1 MWKPVGVGVLIGL
14 FAAIQLTIFFF
25 SFFPASTN
33 LVDQVLVSYTKD
45 VIGPIVTGLGGA
57 MLGASAAFYFQKTS
71 EAAKDYNDSVRLLR
85 LVKLQLI
92 QKLGELTSIK
102 KYSVLP
108 HEDDKCRFMAV
119 GPLPDSPGI
128 KVPVDNK
135 ILDLLANERA
145 GKAIENVMLADQRYF
160 ACFENFKER
169 NKALVIYRD
178 KMNSSG
184 LGARLDYDFNLV
196 IEAVE
201 PGRVVALYRNTE
213 EMLSILDDTIVT
225 LESALTGVGEVL
237 DKKYTIKGTVNF
249 TLTKAEPQ
257 LFKSIKPPHYTLDS
271 LQAHIRRVHQT
282 RRPRA

>member
-1 MWKPVGVGVLIGL
+1 MWKPVGVGVALGL
-14 FAAIQLTIFFF
+14 FIAIQLALFFF
-25 SFFPASTN
+25 AFFPASTS
-33 LVDQVLVSYTKD
+33 LVDQALVSYTKD

-71 EAAKDYNDSVRLLR
+71 EAAKDYNDSVRVLR

-128 KVPVDNK
+128 KVPVDSK
-135 ILDLLANERA
+135 ILDLLASESA

-184 LGARLDYDFNLV
+184 LGAQLNYDFDLV

-201 PGRVVALYRNTE
+201 PGRIVALYRNTE
-213 EMLSILDDTIVT
+213 EMLSILDETIGT
-225 LESALTGVGEVL
+225 LDSALIGIGEAL

-249 TLTKAEPQ
+249 TLIKTDPR
-257 LFKSIKPPHYTLDS
+257 LFNALKPAHFTLDS
-271 LQAHIRRVHQT
+271 LQAYIRRVHQT